1 VKSGGRQPP
10 ARASSRLSQLANPA
24 LFVYSAQVMKSD
36 HEALLEALTRHTER
50 MNRIPLDLYQKYS
63 VKRGLRNEDGTGV
76 LVGLTE
82 IGDVHGYIIDE
93 GDIIPDEGRLI
104 YRGIN
109 IVDLVEAQ
117 QREGRPGFEEVCCL
131 LLFGDLPTRSQ
142 LEQFD
147 TLLSENRALPSSFTE
162 DMILK
167 APSRDVMNKLAR
179 SVLVMYSYDSNPDDV
194 NLKNV
199 LRQSIELIARM
210 PTMAAYGY
218 QAKRHYFDGQSLFI
232 HNPRKDLRT
241 AENLLHLMR
250 ADSKFSRL
258 EAETLDL
265 ALVLHAEHGGGN
277 NSTFAVRVVTSSAT
291 DTYSAIAAGIGSLKG
306 PLHGGANLKV
316 QVMMEDIKANVK
328 DWKDEEEVRS
338 YLGKILRRETFDRA
352 GLIYGVGHAVYTLS
366 DPRAVLLQ
374 RKAGELAAEKGRE
387 EEFGLYRSVARLAP
401 EVFRKEKNSN
411 KVVAA
416 NVDFYSG
423 FVYEMLNIPTEMYT
437 PIFCIARTAGWAA
450 HRIEELVSGARII
463 RPAYRDVLKNRPY
476 QRLDER

>member
-1 VKSGGRQPP
+1 MNS
-10 ARASSRLSQLANPA
+10 N
-24 LFVYSAQVMKSD
+24 
-36 HEALLEALTRHTER
+36 HEDLLEELTRHAEK

-63 VKRGLRNEDGTGV
+63 VKRGLRNEDGSGV

-109 IVDLVEAQ
+109 IVDLVAGQ
-117 QREGRPGFEEVCCL
+117 QSERRPGFEETSYL
-131 LLFGDLPTRSQ
+131 LLFGDLPSRRQ
-142 LEQFD
+142 LEQFN
-147 TLLSENRALPSSFTE
+147 TLLSESRALPNSFTE

-179 SVLVMYSYDSNPDDV
+179 SVLVMYSYDANPDDV

-232 HNPRKDLRT
+232 HNPRKDLNT

-250 ADSKFSRL
+250 ADSKYSRL

-277 NSTFAVRVVTSSAT
+277 NSTFTVRVVTSSAT

-316 QVMMEDIKANVK
+316 MEMMEDIKANVK

-338 YLGKILRRETFDRA
+338 YLGPGSCARRPST
-352 GLIYGVGHAVYTLS
+352 
-366 DPRAVLLQ
+366 
-374 RKAGELAAEKGRE
+374 
-387 EEFGLYRSVARLAP
+387 AP
-401 EVFRKEKNSN
+401 
-411 KVVAA
+411 
-416 NVDFYSG
+416 G
-423 FVYEMLNIPTEMYT
+423 
-437 PIFCIARTAGWAA
+437 
-450 HRIEELVSGARII
+450 
-463 RPAYRDVLKNRPY
+463 
-476 QRLDER
+476 

>member
-1 VKSGGRQPP
+1 M
-10 ARASSRLSQLANPA
+10 ASN
-24 LFVYSAQVMKSD
+24 YD
-36 HEALLEALTRHTER
+36 ALLEELTRHAEKQ
-50 MNRIPLDLYQKYS
+50 NRIPLELFQKYS
-63 VKRGLRNEDGTGV
+63 VKRGLRNEDGSGV

-82 IGDVHGYIIDE
+82 IGDVHGFIFDE
-93 GDIIPDEGRLI
+93 GDIIPEQGRLI

-109 IVDLVEAQ
+109 IMDLVSGLQAEN
-117 QREGRPGFEEVCCL
+117 RPGFEETCYL
-131 LLFGDLPTRSQ
+131 LLFGDLPNARQ
-142 LEQFD
+142 LEQFIALMAECR
-147 TLLSENRALPSSFTE
+147 TLPESFTE
-162 DMILK
+162 DNVLK
-167 APSRDVMNKLAR
+167 HPSRDIMNKLAR

-194 NLKNV
+194 GLKNV

-210 PTMAAYGY
+210 PTLAAYGY
-218 QAKRHYFDGQSLFI
+218 MAKRHYFDGQSLFI
-232 HNPRKDLRT
+232 HNPRKDLNT

-250 ADSKFSRL
+250 PDSKYTRL

-277 NSTFAVRVVTSSAT
+277 NSTFTVRVVTSSAT

-316 QVMMEDIKANVK
+316 REMMENIKANVK
-328 DWKDEEEVRS
+328 DWKDEEEVRA
-338 YLGKILRRETFDRA
+338 YLSKIVRKESFDRT
-352 GLIYGVGHAVYTLS
+352 GLIYGIGHAIYTLS
-366 DPRAVLLQ
+366 DPRATLLQ
-374 RKAGELAAEKGRE
+374 EKAADLAVEKGLE
-387 EEFGLYRSVARLAP
+387 KEFALYRSVALQAP
-401 EVFRKEKNSN
+401 EVLKKEKNSN

-423 FVYEMLNIPTEMYT
+423 FVYQMLNIPREMYT

-476 QRLDER
+476 LPLAERQ

>member
-1 VKSGGRQPP
+1 MDNKREAFLQELSRQ
-10 ARASSRLSQLANPA
+10 AEKR
-24 LFVYSAQVMKSD
+24 
-36 HEALLEALTRHTER
+36 
-50 MNRIPLDLYQKYS
+50 NRIPMELYQKYS
-63 VKRGLRNEDGTGV
+63 VKRGLRNEDGSGV

-109 IVDLVEAQ
+109 ITELVTGLQ
-117 QREGRPGFEEVCCL
+117 QENRPGFEEASYL
-131 LLFGDLPTRSQ
+131 LLFGDLPTARQ
-142 LEQFD
+142 LEQY
-147 TLLSENRALPSSFTE
+147 TSLMGESRALPNSFTE

-167 APSRDVMNKLAR
+167 APSHDVMNKLAR

-194 NLKNV
+194 SLGNV

-218 QAKRHYFDGQSLFI
+218 MAKRHYFDGQSLFI
-232 HNPRKDLRT
+232 HNPRKDLNT

-250 ADSKFSRL
+250 PDSRFSKL

-277 NSTFAVRVVTSSAT
+277 NSTFTVRVVTSSAT

-316 QVMMEDIKANVK
+316 REMMENIKANVK
-328 DWKDEEEVRS
+328 DWKDEEEVRA
-338 YLGKILRRETFDRA
+338 YLSKIVRKEAFDRS

-374 RKAGELAAEKGRE
+374 EKAADLAVEKGLE
-387 EEFGLYRSVARLAP
+387 TEFGLHRIVARLAP
-401 EVFRKEKNSN
+401 EVLKKDKNSN

-423 FVYEMLNIPTEMYT
+423 FVYQMLNIPTEMYT

-450 HRIEELVSGARII
+450 HRIEELVSGVRII

-476 QRLDER
+476 LPISERR